1 MTPSRPIIGIGMS
14 GGTDSSLAAHLL
26 AEQGCEVRG
35 FTLRLWSE
43 PSSKSSEAHIER
55 ARDVAAKLGIA
66 HRVVELGE
74 AFRRRIVGPFVDEYA
89 RGRTPS
95 PCVRCNVAVKFGL
108 MLELAL
114 ADGCSA
120 LATGHYVRTGR
131 NAAGRVG
138 LRRGADAAKDQSY
151 FLAGLGQEQLGR
163 ARFPLGDMEKRAV
176 KALADSLGLVPHSQ
190 AESQDLCFIPDGD
203 CAAFLARQRPDLVRP
218 GAIVT
223 QEGRELGTHPGAFRY
238 TIGQRHGLGLGGGP
252 WYVLRT
258 DLVRNEVVVGQRADL
273 LARAVRLGGF
283 NWVGTEPV
291 ADLAVLAQL
300 RYNMR
305 PVPARLRWTDNS
317 NATLEFAEP
326 VAAVTPG
333 QFAVAYV
340 GDEVAGGGWIEGG
353 N

>member
-1 MTPSRPIIGIGMS
+1 MAQTKPIIGIGMS

-43 PSSKSSEAHIER
+43 PSTKSSEAHLER
-55 ARDVAAKLGIA
+55 ARTVAAKLGIS

-74 AFRRRIVGPFVDEYA
+74 AFRQRIVEPFVDEYA

-95 PCVRCNVAVKFGL
+95 PCVRCNAAVKFGL
-108 MLELAL
+108 MLDLAL

-120 LATGHYVRTGR
+120 LATGHYVRAGR
-131 NAAGRVG
+131 NAVGRIG

-151 FLAGLGQEQLGR
+151 FLAGLGQEQLER
-163 ARFPLGDMEKRAV
+163 ARFPLGDMEKREV
-176 KALADSLGLVPHSQ
+176 KTLADSLGLVPHSQ

-203 CAAFLARQRPDLVRP
+203 CAAFLARQRPDLARP

-223 QEGRELGTHPGAFRY
+223 VDGRELGTHPGAFRY
-238 TIGQRHGLGLGGGP
+238 TVGQRHGLGLGGGP
-252 WYVLRT
+252 WYVVRVELA
-258 DLVRNEVVVGQRADL
+258 RNEVVVGQRADL
-273 LARAVRLGGF
+273 LARAVRLSGF
-283 NWVGTEPV
+283 NWVGV
-291 ADLAVLAQL
+291 APTPELAVLAQL

-305 PVPARLRWTDNS
+305 PVPARLRLADESGT
-317 NATLEFAEP
+317 TLEFAEP
-326 VAAVTPG
+326 VSAVTPG

-353 N
+353 S

>member
-1 MTPSRPIIGIGMS
+1 MTHSQPTIGIGMS
-14 GGTDSSLAAHLL
+14 GGTDSSLAAYLL

-35 FTLRLWSE
+35 FTLRLWNE
-43 PSSKSSEAHIER
+43 PSTKSSDSHLER
-55 ARDVAAKLGIA
+55 ARAVAAKLGIS

-74 AFRRRIVGPFVDEYA
+74 AFRQRIVEPFVDEYA

-95 PCVRCNVAVKFGL
+95 PCVRCNVGVKFGL

-120 LATGHYVRTGR
+120 LATGHYVRAER
-131 NAAGRVG
+131 NAAGRIG

-151 FLAGLGQEQLGR
+151 FLAGLGQEQLER
-163 ARFPLGDMEKRAV
+163 ARFPLGNMEKREV
-176 KALADSLGLVPHSQ
+176 KALSDSLGLVPHSQ

-203 CAAFLARQRPDLVRP
+203 CAAFLARQRPDLVQP

-223 QEGRELGTHPGAFRY
+223 MDGKELGRHPGAFRY
-238 TIGQRHGLGLGGGP
+238 TVGQRHGLGLGGGP
-252 WYVLRT
+252 WYVLRI
-258 DLVRNEVVVGQRADL
+258 DLARNEVVVGQRADL
-273 LARAVRLGGF
+273 LAREVRLSGF
-283 NWVGTEPV
+283 NWVGVEPV
-291 ADLAVLAQL
+291 PEVAVLAQL

-305 PVPARLRWTDNS
+305 PVPALLRRTDEANV
-317 NATLEFAEP
+317 ALAFTEP
-326 VAAVTPG
+326 VAAVAPG

-340 GDEVAGGGWIEGG
+340 DDQVAGGGWIEGG